1 MTLGE
6 FKDEIEGAPVELHEL
21 ADQIVA
27 QLDTNDITAGDLIAA
42 AQTYLDAK
50 HALETELQA
59 VGIEEG

>member
-21 ADQIVA
+21 AESIVA
-27 QLDTNDITAGDLIAA
+27 QLDTNDIMAGNLIVA
-42 AQTYLDAK
+42 AQAFLDAK
-50 HALETELQA
+50 LVLESELNA